1 MLRGKLKTN
10 ALLNLIKHQQPD
22 LDKICLYVKNPF
34 ESKYQLFLNE
44 REKVGL
50 ENLKNLKEFIDYS
63 QTIDDAYENVEDYS
77 LTKKRT
83 VLKVFH
89 DMIAD
94 MESNEK
100 LSHKVTWI
108 VWRGRKLNISL
119 AFESQSYFKVP
130 KIIRLNAT
138 HYFFMKIANKRE
150 L

>member
-34 ESKYQLFLNE
+34 ESKYQLLLNG
-44 REKVGL
+44 REKVGP

-83 VLKVFH
+83 VLKVFD

-94 MESNEK
+94 MESKER
-100 LSHKVTWI
+100 LSHKVTELFEEEENLI
-108 VWRGRKLNISL
+108 FHLLLNHNLISKYL
-119 AFESQSYFKVP
+119 K
-130 KIIRLNAT
+130 
-138 HYFFMKIANKRE
+138 
-150 L
+150 

>member
-10 ALLNLIKHQQPD
+10 VLLNLIKHQQPD
-22 LDKICLYVKNPF
+22 LDKICLYVKNPL
-34 ESKYQLFLNE
+34 ESKYQLLLNG

-83 VLKVFH
+83 VLKGFD

-94 MESNEK
+94 MESNER
-100 LSHKVTWI
+100 LSHKATELFEEEENLI
-108 VWRGRKLNISL
+108 FHLLLNHNLISKYL
-119 AFESQSYFKVP
+119 K
-130 KIIRLNAT
+130 
-138 HYFFMKIANKRE
+138 
-150 L
+150 

>member
-10 ALLNLIKHQQPD
+10 VLLNLIKHQQPD

-34 ESKYQLFLNE
+34 ESKYQLLLNG

-83 VLKVFH
+83 VLKGFD

-94 MESNEK
+94 MESNER
-100 LSHKVTWI
+100 LSHKVTELFEEEENLI
-108 VWRGRKLNISL
+108 FHLLLNHNLIL
-119 AFESQSYFKVP
+119 KYLK
-130 KIIRLNAT
+130 
-138 HYFFMKIANKRE
+138 
-150 L
+150 

>member
-10 ALLNLIKHQQPD
+10 VLLNLIKHQQPD

-34 ESKYQLFLNE
+34 ELKYQLLLNG

-83 VLKVFH
+83 VLKGFD

-94 MESNEK
+94 MESNER
-100 LSHKVTWI
+100 LSHKVTELFEEEENLI
-108 VWRGRKLNISL
+108 FHLLLNHNLISKYL
-119 AFESQSYFKVP
+119 K
-130 KIIRLNAT
+130 
-138 HYFFMKIANKRE
+138 
-150 L
+150 

>member
-10 ALLNLIKHQQPD
+10 VLLNLIKHQQPD

-34 ESKYQLFLNE
+34 ESKYQLLLNG

-94 MESNEK
+94 IESNEK
-100 LSHKVTWI
+100 LSHKVTELFEEEENLI
-108 VWRGRKLNISL
+108 FHLLLNHNLISKYL
-119 AFESQSYFKVP
+119 K
-130 KIIRLNAT
+130 
-138 HYFFMKIANKRE
+138 
-150 L
+150 